1 MKKFLMLLFVVLLLD
16 MIYISL
22 ISKTF
27 KKMIENIQKTRFKLN
42 YTSAALC
49 YIFIVIQLYVFI
61 IQNNESIQKAF
72 LLGFTTYGIY
82 ELTNLATITQ
92 WNVPIAIM
100 DTIWGGILYALTS
113 YITLLPLKL
122 E

>member
-16 MIYISL
+16 MLYISL

-27 KKMIENIQKTRFKLN
+27 KKMIENIQKTRFKIN
-42 YTSAALC
+42 YTTAVLC

-113 YITLLPLKL
+113 YITLLLLKL

>member
-16 MIYISL
+16 MLYISM

-72 LLGFTTYGIY
+72 LLGFTTCGIY
-82 ELTNLATITQ
+82 ELTNLATFTQ

-113 YITLLPLKL
+113 YIVLHNCS
-122 E
+122 